1 MSNIEYG
8 LFDTVI
14 SSMEAVEALIEL
26 TGEEKKLWVLAR
38 MKDFLSETAH
48 DRYKDILPIM
58 VDFIIA
64 VSKNKLFL
72 DLNIKSCNCFPWT
85 K

>member
-1 MSNIEYG
+1 MNTSEYG
-8 LFDTVI
+8 LFDMVI
-14 SSMEAVEALIEL
+14 SSMEAVEVLTEM
-26 TGEEKKLWVLAR
+26 TGEEKKNWVLTR

-72 DLNIKSCNCFPWT
+72 DLNIKNCSCFPW
-85 K
+85 KK